1 MFQILVSVAI
11 VIASFAISCIIV
23 SSRPQKAPDDPK

>member
-11 VIASFAISCIIV
+11 VIASFAISCILVGSIE
-23 SSRPQKAPDDPK
+23 KDKDDPQ